1 MKTLS
6 NKFKDLSPYII
17 GFLKWLIISILIGL
31 IVGIIGTIFHFAL
44 EYATEFNH
52 MYSWLIL
59 FLPLGGIIIV
69 FGYKILGM
77 SKDKGTNSILIAVRD
92 NSELNLK
99 TMFLVFISTIITH
112 MFGGSSGREG
122 AALQIGG
129 CMSAQIGRI
138 VKLDEKDARIITMCG
153 MSAGFASLFG
163 TPVTAAIFAM
173 EVTSVGIMHYSAM
186 VPCVISAIVGA
197 EVALY
202 FGIVPTHFN
211 IISISGMSAIPN
223 LTLLNFLRVCV
234 VAVLC
239 AAISAL
245 FCIAMHKAH
254 HYYRKLMLNKFLRIA
269 VGGIIIIILTYLVG
283 ARDYNGAGIE
293 VINRAFNGEAKPEAF
308 ILKLI
313 FTALTLG
320 AGFKGGEIVPAFFVG
335 STFGNVISKLIG
347 LNPSFGTGVGLVAM
361 FCGVTNCPIT
371 SIFMSVELFGSDGLI
386 FFALACS
393 ISYLLSGY
401 QGLYSEQKILYSKLK
416 PVFIDKKIGQFK

>member
-52 MYSWLIL
+52 MYNWLIL

-223 LTLLNFLRVCV
+223 LTLLNFLRVCA